1 MLGFMSNMQ
10 KCNSVSDALASSQ
23 QQAVTWGESVMYRM
37 HVALPFGCSV
47 PMAELL
53 YLSAVG
59 IAQLVAHETGK
70 SNLCEG

>member
-1 MLGFMSNMQ
+1 
-10 KCNSVSDALASSQ
+10 
-23 QQAVTWGESVMYRM
+23 MYRM

>member
-1 MLGFMSNMQ
+1 
-10 KCNSVSDALASSQ
+10 
-23 QQAVTWGESVMYRM
+23 
-37 HVALPFGCSV
+37 VALLCGCSV

-59 IAQLVAHETGK
+59 IPQLVAHEAGK